1 MTQRD
6 AFLDNL
12 YSIAQNDR
20 RVILLSDDF
29 GAPSL
34 DKFRKDLSSQFINMG
49 VAEQNMINVA
59 RGLAMAG
66 KIVYTYAI
74 LPFYMRCYEQIRHL
88 CLQNLNVNMI
98 GVGAGFAYST
108 AGPTHHALEDIAAM
122 RVLPNLTILN
132 ASDNTMAGAFARM
145 TYNEPGPKYVR
156 LDRKNINLYKDG
168 QDFSN
173 GFIELQKGEDLTI
186 IATGYMVQQASIIR
200 ERLAKS
206 GLTAG
211 IIDLFRIKPVSGKLP
226 NALISVLPI
235 VTIEENLLDG
245 GIGTIISEL
254 LTDTRMPN
262 KLHRVGV
269 PDQYYFN
276 YEGREELHRLAE
288 LDADSIVKEILEW
301 L

>member
-6 AFLDNL
+6 AFFDNL
-12 YSIAQNDR
+12 CSLAKEDR
-20 RVILLSDDF
+20 RVILLSADF
-29 GAPSL
+29 GAPGV
-34 DKFRKDLSSQFINMG
+34 DKFRKDLPDQFINMG
-49 VAEQNMINVA
+49 VAEQNMINAA

-66 KIVYTYAI
+66 KTVYTYTI

-88 CLQNLNVNMI
+88 CFQNLNVNMI

-108 AGPTHHALEDIAAM
+108 AGPTHYALEDVAAM

-132 ASDNTMAGAFARM
+132 ASDNTMAGAFAEM

-156 LDRKNINLYKDG
+156 LDRTNFSLHRDAKDFI
-168 QDFSN
+168 D
-173 GFIELQKGEDLTI
+173 GFIELQKGEHLTI
-186 IATGYMVQQASIIR
+186 VATGYMVRQASIIR

-211 IIDLFRIKPVSGKLP
+211 IIDLFRIKPV
-226 NALISVLPI
+226 LIKKWWDAFPI
-235 VTIEENLLDG
+235 VTIEENFLDG

-276 YEGREELHRLAE
+276 YGGREELHRLAG
-288 LDADSIVKEILEW
+288 LDADNIVKEILEW